1 MPQPTADMIRRRR
14 TMAGLTQAEAGALLY
29 TSGRRWQRWE
39 AGDAAMEAALW
50 ELFCLKTLGVSSD
63 KNHQ

>member
-1 MPQPTADMIRRRR
+1 
-14 TMAGLTQAEAGALLY
+14 MAGLTQAEAGALLY

-50 ELFCLKTLGVSSD
+50 ELFCLKTPGVSND